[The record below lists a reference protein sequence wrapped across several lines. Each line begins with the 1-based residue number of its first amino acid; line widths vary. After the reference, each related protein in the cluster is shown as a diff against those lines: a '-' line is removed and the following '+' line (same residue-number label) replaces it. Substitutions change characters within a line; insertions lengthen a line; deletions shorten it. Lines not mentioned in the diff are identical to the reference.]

1 MSGSNS
7 QINEQKNVSAVLK
20 KENDQLGIHKRM
32 MEKEIDDLKN
42 ELSKQVNEKNRFYEI
57 LVKIKNSFYH
67 SNLSGLLKEQTPEQ
81 PNVSPS

>member
-1 MSGSNS
+1 M
-7 QINEQKNVSAVLK
+7 K

-67 SNLSGLLKEQTPEQ
+67 SNLAALLKEQTPEQ
-81 PNVSPS
+81 PSISPS